1 MSRIREALEKAAKE
15 RAGRGL
21 GHASGDII
29 DILEAEAPSGASVL
43 TEVEPK
49 QDESSQIAASAPPEF
64 AVLVSPCRRVEWQ
77 FPARF
82 SVFAAAANDRAAGE
96 RFRTLRSRL
105 FQISGTRPLRCLLL
119 TSSVPGEGKTFVAS
133 NLAQS
138 IIRQADRKVLL
149 IDADL
154 RVSRLHHT
162 LGAQNEPGLSDYLK
176 GDADLTKVLQVGKD
190 GALSFIPGG
199 TRVSDPSEL
208 LQGEKMK
215 ALLERMARVFDWVIL
230 DSPPAIAVH
239 DASILADLCDG
250 VLFVVRA
257 GATDFSIAQKAAAE
271 FQGEKLLGVV
281 LNRVD
286 KSETYGEYYYGYSS
300 AKGQA

>member
-15 RAGRGL
+15 RSVRGS
-21 GHASGDII
+21 GQTSGDII
-29 DILEAEAPSGASVL
+29 DILEAETPGGASVR
-43 TEVEPK
+43 TEVQPSAN
-49 QDESSQIAASAPPEF
+49 ESPRNVAAVPPEF
-64 AVLVSPCRRVEWQ
+64 AALVSACRAVE
-77 FPARF
+77 FVPTCC
-82 SVFAAAANDRAAGE
+82 VFAKHASDYAAAE

-105 FQISGTRPLRCLLL
+105 FQISCTRPLRCLLL

-138 IIRQADRKVLL
+138 FTRQAGRKTLL

-176 GDADLTKVLQVGKD
+176 GDADLTEVLQVGKD
-190 GALSFIPGG
+190 GGLCFIPGG
-199 TRVSDPSEL
+199 TLVSDPSGL
-208 LQGEKMK
+208 LHGEKMK
-215 ALLERMARVFDWVIL
+215 ALLERMARIFDWVIL

-239 DASILADLCDG
+239 DASILADMCDG

-257 GATDFSIAQKAAAE
+257 GATDFAIAQKAAAE
-271 FQGEKLLGVV
+271 FQEEKLLGVV
-281 LNRVD
+281 LNRAD
-286 KSETYGEYYYGYSS
+286 RSESYGEYYYGYSS
-300 AKGQA
+300 AKPD

>member
-15 RAGRGL
+15 RSVHGSGQT
-21 GHASGDII
+21 SGDII
-29 DILEAEAPSGASVL
+29 DILEAETPSGSSVL
-43 TEVEPK
+43 TEAQPK
-49 QDESSQIAASAPPEF
+49 KDESRRIVTSAPPEF
-64 AVLVSPCRRVEWQ
+64 AALLSACRKVEWQ
-77 FPARF
+77 FAPRF
-82 SVFAAAANDRAAGE
+82 SVFATDANDYAAAE

-105 FQISGTRPLRCLLL
+105 FQISGTRPLRCLLV

-149 IDADL
+149 VDADL

-176 GDADLTKVLQVGKD
+176 GDADLTKVLQVGKE
-190 GALSFIPGG
+190 GGLSFIPGG
-199 TRVSDPSEL
+199 TQVANPSEL
-208 LQGEKMK
+208 LHGEGMK
-215 ALLERMARVFDWVIL
+215 ALLERMARMFDWVIL

-257 GATDFSIAQKAAAE
+257 GATDLTIAQKAAAE
-271 FQGEKLLGVV
+271 FQDEKLLGVV

-286 KSETYGEYYYGYSS
+286 KSESYGEYSYGHSGV
-300 AKGQA
+300 KGQD